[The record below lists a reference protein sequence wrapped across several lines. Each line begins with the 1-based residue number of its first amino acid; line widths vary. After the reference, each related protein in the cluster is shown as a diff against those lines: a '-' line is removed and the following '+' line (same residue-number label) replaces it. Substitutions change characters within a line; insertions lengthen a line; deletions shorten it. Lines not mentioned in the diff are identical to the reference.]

1 MNQGILAFTEDSG
14 ELEKGLSSPE
24 KILNLLPF
32 ILAKRKVAK
41 AIFRTEFIKSGL
53 ESFSPA
59 KHKKGRIPSSFDIL
73 D

>member
-53 ESFSPA
+53 ESFSPVE
-59 KHKKGRIPSSFDIL
+59 HEKGRIPSSFDIL